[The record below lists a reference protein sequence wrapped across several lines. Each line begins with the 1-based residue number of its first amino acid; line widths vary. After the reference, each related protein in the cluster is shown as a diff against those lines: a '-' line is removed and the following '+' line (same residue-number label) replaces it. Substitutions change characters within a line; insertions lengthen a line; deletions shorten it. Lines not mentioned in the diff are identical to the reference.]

1 MENQRLRLFVWRGD
15 GVLHNYS
22 TGTVIA
28 YAETCAQARN
38 MVRAQIF
45 EMYEFMGPIDGEV
58 SDWWVGKLGFL
69 AREPKVFEDQVV
81 FCIPGSD

>member
-1 MENQRLRLFVWRGD
+1 MENQRLRLFVWRGK
-15 GVLHNYS
+15 GVLENYS

-28 YAETCAQARN
+28 YAKTCAQARN

-45 EMYEFMGPIDGEV
+45 EMYEFMGPIYGEDN
-58 SDWWVGKLGFL
+58 DWWVAKLGFL
-69 AREPKVFEDQVV
+69 GRDPEVFENAVA